1 MAQIGGRRYFGPTKL
16 FSYYK
21 FYSILLVGSRKP
33 GIMERS
39 WDLDLEATGL
49 VLPCHLFMIFR
60 NLLSF
65 SNSQSTYLKNWEGE
79 IVVIVLQLPR

>member
-1 MAQIGGRRYFGPTKL
+1 MAQNWGGRYFGPTKP

-21 FYSILLVGSRKP
+21 FYPILLVGSRKP

-49 VLPCHLFMIFR
+49 VLPCHLFIYDFQKFTFIF
-60 NLLSF
+60 
-65 SNSQSTYLKNWEGE
+65 
-79 IVVIVLQLPR
+79 